1 MLHEN
6 HANRKRKKKMLNG
19 NINAKALT
27 SRNIIRG
34 ITEIWIGL
42 SLSRVVKYRYRS
54 VEKQFLSI

>member
-34 ITEIWIGL
+34 ITEIYGFWTLEIYKML
-42 SLSRVVKYRYRS
+42 
-54 VEKQFLSI
+54 IP